1 MRLNLLV
8 AFMMCLTS
16 LGAAQARVDGTTT
29 RASFKQAVKT
39 AAPSVVNIY
48 TAKVVNAPVMDDPR
62 ARGVIIGSARERVQR
77 SLGSGVIVK
86 SGGIVVTNLH
96 VIEGASAVKV
106 VLNDGRDYV
115 AKLIGSDEKLD
126 LAVLKISAPESASL
140 PVIRFGDSDTLEV
153 GDVVLALGNPFGI
166 GQSASIGV
174 VSAVARSNVALSPY
188 GQFIQTDASIN
199 PGDSGGALVDSTGAL
214 VGVNTAIFTKS
225 GGSNGIGFAIP
236 TALVRTVVDD
246 ITRVGRVVRPWLG
259 AEGQAMTDS
268 VAEELGLGETRGV
281 LLTAIVPGSPAA
293 NAGLRQG
300 DVIIRIAGKDVT
312 DPVSLNDKILA
323 TPNLLDRPAS
333 IVIWREGRM
342 QEVQATLT
350 ALPAR
355 DTKGRLVITGYNP
368 LNGVMVEALGPAL
381 NADLGLA
388 LSTRGVAVVD
398 APQKAPLA
406 AFNFSVKPGDL
417 ILSVNGNLVKS
428 PKEVQQAV
436 DSDRRQWEIRIQRDG
451 KVIKA
456 LVK

>member
-1 MRLNLLV
+1 MV
-8 AFMMCLTS
+8 CIVS
-16 LGAAQARVDGTTT
+16 LGVAQARTDGANL
-29 RASFKQAVKT
+29 RASFKQAVKI

-86 SGGIVVTNLH
+86 AGGIVVTNLH
-96 VIEGASAVKV
+96 VIEGADAVKV

-126 LAVLKISAPESASL
+126 LAVLKVNAPESASL
-140 PVIRFGDSDTLEV
+140 PVVRFGDSDTLEV

-166 GQSASIGV
+166 GQSASMGV

-214 VGVNTAIFTKS
+214 VGINTAIFTKS

-293 NAGLRQG
+293 NAGLRTG
-300 DVIIRIAGKDVT
+300 DVIIRLAGKDVI

-323 TPNLLDRPAS
+323 TPNLLDRPTS
-333 IVIWREGRM
+333 MVIWREGRM
-342 QEVQATLT
+342 QEIQATLT

-417 ILSVNGNLVKS
+417 ILSINGNQVKT

-451 KVIKA
+451 KLIKA